1 MNLRNPIKPVTNY
14 NFKVY
19 RNGVLRQEIDTH
31 NVICDIFYVARS
43 KYTSCTQLHNCP
55 IVVGKGIDV
64 VPSATDRQLKSQL
77 WRLNC
82 DSSVKTYHLR
92 ENADDVEWCQLTNKY
107 TIPATTSYVGT
118 ITECGLWGRSNECIT
133 THALLLDAEGNPIS
147 IEKTDLDLVII
158 EVSIRFYFNNTEA
171 IKTVPAHR
179 TPFMNNFYQYFSSLT
194 TYGAPLYRCL
204 NENIEAL
211 WSLRDPIAG
220 NDVVPW
226 GQDNAPNY
234 FSSHLSTALARDTDT
249 SADTTRPVGEIHVQG
264 ARLGADFSNPGQ
276 HFIRGLRVANTFIIP
291 LPNEDIFPRYEIK
304 NMEVGIGDGE
314 TTEFVCPMNY
324 FIEDTDKVY
333 VDGILQTRGVDYTL
347 ECDNNNQMLP
357 ELMAS
362 NDAIMT
368 GPISIDESTKL
379 PIFRAALTTP
389 KIFSNSSSLDNPS
402 NYITGFDSGNPLFFD
417 MEKEV
422 KVNTFQ
428 IGKRYN
434 YLNKGDTT
442 YKLWASDDGEIYTEV
457 ASLVKPDNTS
467 ACKVT
472 FDTVV
477 ARYFKV
483 TVSSRTT
490 AGVYIRWNSDANKY
504 TMPQAYEKDD
514 LCLFGYVG
522 HGIQFTNPPSVD
534 AIITMDASTDLPMK
548 NENFVFDVNMKLT
561 YL

>member
-19 RNGVLRQEIDTH
+19 RNGILRQEIDTH
-31 NVICDIFYVARS
+31 NIICDIFYVARPG
-43 KYTSCTQLHNCP
+43 YEQCTQLSACP
-55 IVVGKGIDV
+55 IVVGNGLDV
-64 VPSATDRQLKSQL
+64 VPAATDRRLKSQL
-77 WRLNC
+77 WRLDC

-92 ENADDVEWCQLTNKY
+92 ENEDDVEWCQLTNKY
-107 TIPATTSYVGT
+107 TIPATTSYMGT
-118 ITECGLWGRSNECIT
+118 ITECGLWGVSNECIT

-179 TPFMNNFYQYFSSLT
+179 TPIMNNFYQYYSWMSS
-194 TYGAPLYRCL
+194 YGTPLFRCL

-220 NDVVPW
+220 NDMVPW
-226 GQDNAPNY
+226 GNNTPSY
-234 FSSHLSTALARDTDT
+234 FSTYLSTALARNKDT
-249 SADTTRPVGEIHVQG
+249 STDKARPVGEVHVQG

-276 HFIRGLRVANTFIIP
+276 HFIKGFRVANMFIIP

-304 NMEVGIGDGE
+304 DMEVGVGDGE

-324 FIEDTDKVY
+324 FIQDTDKVY

-368 GPISIDESTKL
+368 GPRSTEDNRGVYL

-389 KIFSNSSSLDNPS
+389 KCFDNDSWANPS
-402 NYITGFDSGNPLFFD
+402 NNIIDFDSSNPIFFD

-428 IGKRYN
+428 IGKSYN
-434 YLNKGDTT
+434 YSNSGVV
-442 YKLWASDDGEIYTEV
+442 YKLWASDDGEIYTEI
-457 ASLVKPDNTS
+457 ASITRTTYNTIS
-467 ACKVT
+467 RVT
-472 FDTVV
+472 FDTVIK
-477 ARYFKV
+477 RYFKV
-483 TVSSRTT
+483 TVSTKSSS
-490 AGVYIRWNSDANKY
+490 VYINWHNNVGEP
-504 TMPQAYEKDD
+504 TMPSAVDKNE

-522 HGIQFTNPPSVD
+522 HGIQFTNPPAVD

-548 NENFVFDVNMKLT
+548 NENFVFDANMKLT

>member
-19 RNGVLRQEIDTH
+19 RNGILRQEIDTH
-31 NVICDIFYVARS
+31 NIICDIFYVARPD
-43 KYTSCTQLHNCP
+43 YRNCTKLSYCP
-55 IVVGKGIDV
+55 IVVGNGMDV
-64 VPSATDRQLKSQL
+64 VPAATDRRLKSQL

-92 ENADDVEWCQLTNKY
+92 ENEDDVEWCQLTNKY

-118 ITECGLWGRSNECIT
+118 ITECGLWGVSNECLT

-171 IKTVPAHR
+171 IKTVPAHL
-179 TPFMNNFYQYFSSLT
+179 TPIMNNFHRYYNSSST
-194 TYGAPLYRCL
+194 PLCECL

-220 NDVVPW
+220 NDMVPW
-226 GQDNAPNY
+226 GTARPKY
-234 FSSHLSTALARDTDT
+234 FSTYLSTLLVRNTDT
-249 SADTTRPVGEIHVQG
+249 SSSTSRPVGEIHVQG
-264 ARLGADFSNPGQ
+264 ARLGVDFTNPGQ
-276 HFIRGLRVANTFIIP
+276 HFIKGFRVANMFIIP

-304 NMEVGIGDGE
+304 DMEVGVGDGE

-324 FIEDTDKVY
+324 FIQDTDKVY

-368 GPISIDESTKL
+368 GPRSTDEDRGVYL
-379 PIFRAALTTP
+379 PVFRAALTIP
-389 KIFSNSSSLDNPS
+389 KCFDYRSGANPS
-402 NYITGFDSGNPLFFD
+402 NHIIDFDSSNPIFFD

-428 IGKRYN
+428 IGKGYN
-434 YLNKGDTT
+434 YSNSGVV
-442 YKLWASDDGEIYTEV
+442 YKLWASDDGEIYTEI
-457 ASLVKPDNTS
+457 ASITRTTRDAIS
-467 ACKVT
+467 RVT
-472 FDTVV
+472 FDTVFK
-477 ARYFKV
+477 RYFKV
-483 TVSSRTT
+483 TVSTKSNS
-490 AGVYIRWNSDANKY
+490 VYVSYDEHVENP
-504 TMPQAYEKDD
+504 TMPRAVDKGN

-522 HGIQFTNPPSVD
+522 HGIQFTNPPAAD